1 MNNTH
6 ISVLLH
12 EAIELLKIK
21 PNHWYIDATFGRG
34 GHTRKLIE
42 AGAKVV
48 AFDWD
53 NEAIEYGKETF
64 QKEIAAGQ
72 LILIHESFS
81 KLERALTKLRQ
92 ELNQALA
99 ISGILFD
106 FGTSTPQLMSAE
118 RGFSFEGDGDLDMRM
133 DTRLGVTAKDILI
146 LVPEKQLVELFR
158 DYGGEEEAKGIAK
171 AIKAQ
176 SQPITTTGQ
185 LASLISSIKRRV
197 RPGIHPATKVFQAL
211 RIAVN
216 SELDEIGQA
225 LPAAFSILEKNGIIV
240 TIAFHDGEDRIVKH
254 QFKSWEN
261 NKLAESI
268 TKKPLQPTETEIT
281 ENKRS
286 RSAKLRALRKI

>member
-12 EAIELLKIK
+12 EAIELLEIK
-21 PNHWYIDATFGRG
+21 PKHWYIDATFGRG
-34 GHTRKLIE
+34 GHTRKLLQ
-42 AGAKVV
+42 AGANVI

-53 NEAIEYGKETF
+53 QEAIEYGREAF
-64 QKEIAAGQ
+64 QKEIEDGQ
-72 LILIHESFS
+72 LILVHESFS
-81 KLERALTKLRQ
+81 KLE
-92 ELNQALA
+92 QALLKLKRTLDQDLK

-118 RGFSFEGDGDLDMRM
+118 RGFSFEGEGDLDMRM
-133 DTRLGVTAKDILI
+133 DTRLGVTAKDILV

-158 DYGGEEEAKGIAK
+158 DFGGEDEAKGIAR

-176 SQPITTTGQ
+176 TEPITTTGQ
-185 LASLISSIKRRV
+185 LAALITSVKRRV
-197 RPGIHPATKVFQAL
+197 RPGMHPATKVFQAL

-216 SELDEIGQA
+216 SELDEIEQA
-225 LPAAFSILEKNGIIV
+225 LPAAFSILEKNGILV

-254 QFKSWEN
+254 QFRSWEN
-261 NKLAESI
+261 NKLAEGI
-268 TKKPLQPTETEIT
+268 TKKPLQPSTTEVT

-286 RSAKLRALRKI
+286 RSAKLRALRKL